1 MFSHCRWR
9 VVTKENGR
17 ADPCRIDSTQEACR
31 ALYFLLTAFFSSAPG
46 VNFATF
52 RAAILI
58 VAPSAGCAVPCL
70 PLGDRESAETN
81 QGYPIPFPEG
91 SSDAVHGCINRSIR
105 LRLADF
111 TCARN
116 LVNEIG
122 FIHFFS

>member
-1 MFSHCRWR
+1 MESSEQKKTAGLTLPHRFHYRSL
-9 VVTKENGR
+9 
-17 ADPCRIDSTQEACR
+17 PCLLLSVDRFPQLSTWCEFCYLSGSDLDCGAR
-31 ALYFLLTAFFSSAPG
+31 L
-46 VNFATF
+46 
-52 RAAILI
+52 R
-58 VAPSAGCAVPCL
+58 VAPVPCL

-111 TCARN
+111 TCACN

>member
-1 MFSHCRWR
+1 MDSSAQKK
-9 VVTKENGR
+9 TAGPP
-17 ADPCRIDSTQEACR
+17 PCRIDSTKEALPCP
-31 ALYFLLTAFFSSAPG
+31 LLSVDCFLQLSTWCEFCYFSGSDLDCGTRL
-46 VNFATF
+46 
-52 RAAILI
+52 R
-58 VAPSAGCAVPCL
+58 VAPVPCL

-91 SSDAVHGCINRSIR
+91 SCDAFHGCINRSIR

-111 TCARN
+111 TCACN